1 LVIVT
6 SAIRM
11 GVKPLGIVVSPTKE
25 INLCTD
31 GANTAESHRI
41 RQIGQRF
48 PNSVMGLLGE
58 PVAISIGKGSCVVDS
73 SPAIQFLGY
82 ESAEESLSSHT
93 GEFR

>member
-1 LVIVT
+1 
-6 SAIRM
+6 
-11 GVKPLGIVVSPTKE
+11 
-25 INLCTD
+25 
-31 GANTAESHRI
+31 
-41 RQIGQRF
+41 
-48 PNSVMGLLGE
+48 VMGLLGE